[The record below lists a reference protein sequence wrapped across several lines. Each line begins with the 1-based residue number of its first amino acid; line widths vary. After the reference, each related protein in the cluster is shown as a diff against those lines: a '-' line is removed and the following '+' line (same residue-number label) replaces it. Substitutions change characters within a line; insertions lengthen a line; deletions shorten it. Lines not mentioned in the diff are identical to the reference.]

1 MSCLKRLDIF
11 GSPFQFEMGVGNNK
25 RQTNFGGC
33 ISLLVIIAALTYFI
47 YLNYKFGSGEIQPKI
62 TSQLKKITSNF
73 FLPIQPNYI
82 YFDIYNQDTQ
92 QNLMLW
98 QKQQGKQL
106 ISYKATLLQS
116 DDNGNMLPQIDIPI
130 NYCSNLTDD
139 ENIDLT
145 SQCLDFSSFDQDH
158 AQFKT
163 FSKEGVDTKI
173 YIQINA
179 VCSSSQVSDC
189 LYSQVFE
196 DQVFSQANSFCFTVN
211 QKQFNTDSQDLEPK
225 QQDIF
230 FNLDPTLLT
239 NSQITLQVS
248 KTSMQ
253 EGFLISKT
261 TQYTHLSDVSS
272 QESFRSRGA
281 TSSTQNTPL
290 IAEFYISLSGTQYN
304 QTIQYPQYPEILA
317 QFVSILNV
325 LLLLGVIG
333 GIVSKTDIQQYF
345 IDLKLKE
352 YYKQTA
358 YKFLKKSEQNE
369 EVILHSKLNKDDILK
384 ANKYIEQKDL
394 NEELSKKFK
403 VSMFQRILRTIIGE
417 EKEDYNKK
425 KRSDKD
431 LYEALFYQASQSQ
444 DVFEIQSELMRIRK
458 ILAMLITPQ
467 QYAAIKCC
475 GASVNDQIPFLL
487 ERNQTNKSKVAATTE
502 KFSKN
507 DIPDLESQSSQLFN
521 LQFNQI
527 ELMDKI
533 DYDEQ
538 YFQSQLEKFIQ
549 DSERGFENYD
559 EQDRKVNQRL
569 LDCLNKT
576 YN

>member
-1 MSCLKRLDIF
+1 MSCLKRVDIF

-25 RQTNFGGC
+25 RQTKFGGC
-33 ISLLVIIAALTYFI
+33 ISLIVILAALTYFV
-47 YLNYKFGSGEIQPKI
+47 YLNYKFGAGEIQPKI

-82 YFDIYNQDTQ
+82 YFDIYNDETS
-92 QNLMLW
+92 QNLQQW
-98 QKQQGKQL
+98 QKAEGQEL
-106 ISYKATLLQS
+106 ITFHAYILQS
-116 DDNGNMLPQIDIPI
+116 DDKGNTIPQIKIPVD
-130 NYCSNLTDD
+130 YCSNLTND
-139 ENIDLT
+139 EEIDLT
-145 SQCLDFSSFDQDH
+145 SQCLDFSSLDKNI

-163 FSKEGVDTKI
+163 FSKNGQDTRI
-173 YIQINA
+173 YISVNA

-189 LYSQVFE
+189 LYSQIFE
-196 DQVFSQANSFCFTVN
+196 DKVFSQANSFSLSINT
-211 QKQFNTDSQDLEPK
+211 KQFNTDTQSLVPK
-225 QQDIF
+225 QQNIF
-230 FNLDPTLLT
+230 FNLDPSLLT
-239 NSQITLQVS
+239 NSQVSIQIS
-248 KTSMQ
+248 KTSIQ
-253 EGFLISKT
+253 QGFLISKT
-261 TQYTHLSDVSS
+261 TDYTHLSDASS

-290 IAEFYISLSGTQYN
+290 IAEFYINMSSNQLI
-304 QTIQYPQYPEILA
+304 QTIQYAQYPEILA

-325 LLLLGVIG
+325 LLLLGIIG

-358 YKFLKKSEQNE
+358 YKFLKQNSQNE
-369 EVILHSKLNKDDILK
+369 EILLHSKLNKEDIIK
-384 ANKYIEQKDL
+384 ANKYIEEKDL

-403 VSMFQRILRTIIGE
+403 VSIFHRIFRTIIGE
-417 EKEDYNKK
+417 EKEDYNNK

-431 LYEALFYQASQSQ
+431 LYEALFFQASQSQ
-444 DVFEIQSELMRIRK
+444 DVFEIQSELLRIRK

-475 GASVNDQIPFLL
+475 GASVSDQIPFLL
-487 ERNQTNKSKVAATTE
+487 GKNQNSKNKIANATE
-502 KFSKN
+502 KSSKN
-507 DIPDLESQSSQLFN
+507 DVPDIESQSSQLFN

-533 DYDEQ
+533 DYDEE
-538 YFQSQLEKFIQ
+538 YFQSQLEKFIK
-549 DSERGFENYD
+549 DSERGFDNYD

>member
-1 MSCLKRLDIF
+1 MSCLKRVDIF

-25 RQTNFGGC
+25 RQTKFGGC
-33 ISLLVIIAALTYFI
+33 ISLFVIIAALSYFI
-47 YLNYKFGSGEIQPKI
+47 YLNYKFGSGQIQPKI
-62 TSQLKKITSNF
+62 TSQLKKISSNF
-73 FLPIQPNYI
+73 FLPFQINYI
-82 YFDIYNQDTQ
+82 QFDIYNDETYK
-92 QNLMLW
+92 NLMQW
-98 QKQQGKQL
+98 QKEQNEEL

-116 DDNGNMLPQIDIPI
+116 DDQGKMLQPIEIPI
-130 NYCSNLTDD
+130 ALCSDLTDD
-139 ENIDLT
+139 DTLDLT
-145 SQCLDFSSFDQDH
+145 AQCLDFSKLDKNL

-163 FSKEGVDTKI
+163 FSKDGVDTRI
-173 YIQINA
+173 HIAVNA
-179 VCSSSQVSDC
+179 VCSSAQVKDCIFSQIFD
-189 LYSQVFE
+189 
-196 DQVFSQANSFCFTVN
+196 DQVFSQANSFYFGIN
-211 QKQFNTDSQDLEPK
+211 QMQFNTDTASLEPK
-225 QQDIF
+225 LKNVF
-230 FNLDPTLLT
+230 FNLDPSLIT
-239 NSQITLQVS
+239 NSQVTLQVS
-248 KTSMQ
+248 QTTLQ
-253 EGFLISKT
+253 EGFLISKS
-261 TQYTHLSDVSS
+261 TQYTHLSDVTN

-281 TSSTQNTPL
+281 TSSTANTPT
-290 IAEFYISLSGTQYN
+290 IAEFYINLSSTQAI
-304 QTIQYPQYPEILA
+304 QTIQYAQYPEVLA

-325 LLLLGVIG
+325 LLLLGIIG
-333 GIVSKTDIQQYF
+333 GIISKTDIQQYF

-358 YKFLKKSEQNE
+358 YKFLKQNEQNE
-369 EVILHSKLNKDDILK
+369 EILIHSKLNKDDIIK
-384 ANKYIEQKDL
+384 ANKYMEEKDL

-403 VSMFQRILRTIIGE
+403 VSMFQRIFRTVIGE

-431 LYEALFYQASQSQ
+431 LYEALFFQASQSQ

-475 GASVNDQIPFLL
+475 GASVSDQIPFLL
-487 ERNQTNKSKVAATTE
+487 ERNQNNKNKVANVTE
-502 KFSKN
+502 KTSNKDAL
-507 DIPDLESQSSQLFN
+507 DIESQTSQLFN
-521 LQFNQI
+521 QQFNQI

-538 YFQSQLEKFIQ
+538 YFQSQLENFIK
-549 DSERGFENYD
+549 DSEKGFENYD